1 MARRHP
7 AHRTGLVRCPQGLSD
22 CSGAMSMGVVPLLR
36 DSEFRK
42 LGDVFDSG
50 ALTRSR
56 MTKRISRGDS
66 AHRVGRVR
74 YPPGLS
80 DCSGSISMGVI
91 PLLRDSEFRKLGT
104 FLLVVS
110 QPGVVSPNGWV
121 QALMSPTQTAWCRAM
136 SVCLPMRRKRLLCV
150 NWRRATGAFWRI

>member
-1 MARRHP
+1 
-7 AHRTGLVRCPQGLSD
+7 
-22 CSGAMSMGVVPLLR
+22 MGVVPLLR

-80 DCSGSISMGVI
+80 DCSGCISMGVI
-91 PLLRDSEFRKLGT
+91 PLIRDLEFRKLGT
-104 FLLVVS
+104 LLFVEPE
-110 QPGVVSPNGWV
+110 PGGAWQNGCHDEIQRV
-121 QALMSPTQTAWCRAM
+121 E
-136 SVCLPMRRKRLLCV
+136 
-150 NWRRATGAFWRI
+150 